1 VSWQRRFE
9 RRIEA
14 LAQIFAFTAEV
25 RRAHPC
31 HESVALAV
39 DFVLEELFTN
49 IVKYGQGRLPVS
61 IGLEPLPAGFEVTL
75 DDPDATGFDPT
86 QAPDA
91 DVTLPL
97 SQREPGGLGLHLIRR
112 MVDSMEYQYVAQTRS
127 SRIRFRKS
135 NHDEVR

>member
-1 VSWQRRFE
+1 VRWEREFE
-9 RRIEA
+9 RRTDA

-25 RRAHPC
+25 RQAHPC
-31 HESVALAV
+31 EAPVAFAL

-49 IVKYGQGRLPVS
+49 IVKYGRGELPVT
-61 IGLEPLPAGFEVTL
+61 IGLEPLPGGFEVTL
-75 DDPDATGFDPT
+75 DDPDATEFDPSK
-86 QAPDA
+86 APDA

-135 NHDEVR
+135 HHDEVR